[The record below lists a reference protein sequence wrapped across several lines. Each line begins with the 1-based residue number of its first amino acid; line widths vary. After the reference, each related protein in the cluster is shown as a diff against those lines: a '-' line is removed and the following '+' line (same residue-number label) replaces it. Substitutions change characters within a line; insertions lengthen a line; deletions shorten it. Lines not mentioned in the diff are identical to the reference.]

1 MKAWVLLL
9 LIVLSSHHVFAQ
21 DSINADSVR
30 QITLKHII
38 ANDSLSNVLPM
49 IRDLKLKKAKSE
61 RRVYY
66 RYTDKKSPIDLFNI
80 PVLKNTI
87 SFTNGTH
94 FSKSNLILTNS
105 EDKKLT
111 FEDVSVWV
119 FAPVTIDESIYVTTR
134 IDYDGLNW
142 FVLFKYDFSLKL
154 LSIKY
159 FSGVH

>member
-30 QITLKHII
+30 QITLKHIV
-38 ANDSLSNVLPM
+38 ANDSLDKVLPM
-49 IRDLKLKKAKSE
+49 VSNLKSKKIKSK
-61 RRVYY
+61 RIVYY
-66 RYTDKKSPIDLFNI
+66 NNIDKKSF
-80 PVLKNTI
+80 V
-87 SFTNGTH
+87 SFPSFVDSMSFPKETN

-119 FAPVTIDESIYVTTR
+119 FAPITIEESIYVTTR

-159 FSGVH
+159 FSGVF